1 MKSALNLVFGAAVAL
16 GFAQVDPNRV
26 VATVNGDEIKGAEYY
41 RRMEFL
47 PGVLRK
53 FGNIE
58 AMYPPGFLTLEQLIT
73 ERLVLQLA
81 KEKGVFP
88 TAPEIDQEIR
98 FRMEAFPRLLEDLAE
113 RGRTEADLRQDV
125 LLDLAQFKLQT
136 FGVNVTDQDVENV
149 YKSRP
154 QDFTT
159 PKRFK
164 LRVIVV
170 KTEADAAKVDEA
182 LKTKPFAQVA
192 RELSAEVSRFVDGE
206 FGTLPVNAIP
216 GPVREALEKIRVG
229 QTTEW
234 LMGEQQRSKFLL
246 EEVIPEQLQPLTP
259 ALRREIRRRE
269 MLQRGSVRNNV
280 QAEMR
285 QIRSRARID
294 IREKVFADAYK
305 DFIEKYLTGG
315 G

>member
-1 MKSALNLVFGAAVAL
+1 MKSALNLVLCAAAAI

-26 VATVNGDEIKGAEYY
+26 VATINGEEIKGAEYY

-81 KEKGVFP
+81 KEKGVLP
-88 TAPEIDQEIR
+88 TTPEIDQEIR

-136 FGVNVTDQDVENV
+136 FGVNVTDQDVETV
-149 YKSRP
+149 YKNRP

-159 PKRFK
+159 PKRYK
-164 LRVIVV
+164 LRVIVA

-206 FGTLPVNAIP
+206 FGTLPVNGIP
-216 GPVREALEKIRVG
+216 GAVREALDKIRVG
-229 QTTEW
+229 QTTDW
-234 LMGEQQRSKFLL
+234 LMGEEQRSKFLL
-246 EEVIPEQLQPLTP
+246 EAVIAEQLQPLTP
-259 ALRREIRRRE
+259 ALRRDIRRRE

-285 QIRSRARID
+285 QIRGKARID

>member
-1 MKSALNLVFGAAVAL
+1 MKSALNLVLCAAAAI

-26 VATVNGDEIKGAEYY
+26 VATINGEEIKGAEYY

-81 KEKGVFP
+81 KEKGVLP
-88 TAPEIDQEIR
+88 TTPEIDQEIR

-136 FGVNVTDQDVENV
+136 FGVNVTDQDVETV
-149 YKSRP
+149 YKNRP

-159 PKRFK
+159 PKRYK
-164 LRVIVV
+164 LRVIVA

-206 FGTLPVNAIP
+206 FGTLPVTGIP
-216 GPVREALEKIRVG
+216 GPVREALDKIRVG
-229 QTTEW
+229 QTTDW
-234 LMGEQQRSKFLL
+234 LMGEGQRSKFLL
-246 EEVIPEQLQPLTP
+246 EAVIAEQLQPLTP
-259 ALRREIRRRE
+259 ALRRDIRRRE

-285 QIRSRARID
+285 QIRGKARID

>member
-1 MKSALNLVFGAAVAL
+1 MKSALNLVLCAAAAI

-26 VATVNGDEIKGAEYY
+26 VATINGEEIKGAEYY

-81 KEKGVFP
+81 KEKGVLP
-88 TAPEIDQEIR
+88 TTPEIDQEIR

-136 FGVNVTDQDVENV
+136 FGVNVTDQDVETV
-149 YKSRP
+149 YKNRP

-159 PKRFK
+159 PKRYK
-164 LRVIVV
+164 LRVIVA

-206 FGTLPVNAIP
+206 FGTLPVNGIP
-216 GPVREALEKIRVG
+216 GPVREALDKIRVG
-229 QTTEW
+229 QTTDW
-234 LMGEQQRSKFLL
+234 LMGEEQRSKFLL
-246 EEVIPEQLQPLTP
+246 EAVIAEQLQPLTP
-259 ALRREIRRRE
+259 ALRRDIRRRE

-285 QIRSRARID
+285 QIRGKARID

>member
-216 GPVREALEKIRVG
+216 GPVREALEIIRVG